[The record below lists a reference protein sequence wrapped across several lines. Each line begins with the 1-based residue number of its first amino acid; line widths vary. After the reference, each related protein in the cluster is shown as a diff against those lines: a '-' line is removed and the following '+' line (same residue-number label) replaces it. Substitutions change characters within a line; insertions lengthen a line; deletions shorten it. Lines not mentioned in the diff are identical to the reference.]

1 MEVEILEDSSE
12 LLKVLVSLPRRKLA
26 KDKHISVSK
35 WQIIE
40 ELKNQNLTFNKCL
53 EGPEQMNNWGR
64 DNMLLEAEFVFSK
77 KEKQRKLLL
86 LLPLEPL
93 SEETEGQV
101 VLSQQ
106 AKTSPYQEPQKKIS
120 FSELKIWT
128 ECAFKHK
135 LAYIDGLKHFSGNEY
150 TAFGT
155 AVHYVC
161 ETLVV

>member
-26 KDKHISVSK
+26 KDKHISISK

-77 KEKQRKLLL
+77 ERK
-86 LLPLEPL
+86 
-93 SEETEGQV
+93 TK
-101 VLSQQ
+101 
-106 AKTSPYQEPQKKIS
+106 KTSTSSTTRTSKRGNRRTSSVKSASKNITIPGT
-120 FSELKIWT
+120 T
-128 ECAFKHK
+128 EE
-135 LAYIDGLKHFSGNEY
+135 D
-150 TAFGT
+150 
-155 AVHYVC
+155 
-161 ETLVV
+161 